1 MTNKSKAAFIIL
13 AGLALVAIGVLAS
26 IILLRRT
33 QEQRAPA
40 QEQAEVVK
48 TDVVVLSRDLSLGD
62 TLTSADL
69 TIASVPVEVAPRN
82 VVTKVEDA
90 VGKIIK
96 TDLVQGEMLLAH
108 NLADPTNSNNDL
120 SFILSEEHVLMA
132 FPALDLMSRENMV
145 KRGDIV
151 DIFAT
156 FQQEV
161 RVVGEEAVTATG
173 EPVEPKMRTFTVD
186 TFQRVSITAMVLEVI
201 DEEGNATPLTG
212 QTQTEETDTGPI
224 ETRIRAYL
232 LALNPQDA
240 LVLKHLK
247 DTDAVF
253 DIVLRNPTSDAQFEL
268 TPVTEE
274 YIIEYYGLEIL
285 P

>member
-1 MTNKSKAAFIIL
+1 MTNKSKAAFVIL

-26 IILLRRT
+26 IILIRRT
-33 QEQRAPA
+33 QEQSAVA
-40 QEQAEVVK
+40 LEQAEVVK
-48 TDVVVLSRDLSLGD
+48 TNVVVVTRDLLLGD
-62 TLTSADL
+62 ALTSADL
-69 TIASVPVEVAPRN
+69 TIVSVPVEVAPRN
-82 VVTKVEDA
+82 VVTKVEEA

-96 TDLVQGEMLLAH
+96 TDLVQGEMLLSH

-120 SFILSEEHVLMA
+120 SFILSEDHVLMA
-132 FPALDLMSRENMV
+132 FPALDLMSRENMI

-156 FQQEV
+156 FEQEV

-186 TFQRVSITAMVLEVI
+186 TFQRVNITALVLEVI
-201 DEEGNATPLTG
+201 DAEGNTSPLTG
-212 QTQTEETDTGPI
+212 QAPAEDSGPVDTN
-224 ETRIRAYL
+224 IRAYL
-232 LALNPQDA
+232 FALDPQDA

-253 DIVLRNPTSDAQFEL
+253 DIVLRNPTSKAQFEL

-274 YIIEYYGLEIL
+274 YIIEFYGLEIL

>member
-1 MTNKSKAAFIIL
+1 MTNKSKAAFVIL

-26 IILLRRT
+26 IILIRRT
-33 QEQRAPA
+33 QEQSAVA
-40 QEQAEVVK
+40 LEQAEVVK
-48 TDVVVLSRDLSLGD
+48 TNVVVVTRDLFLGD
-62 TLTSADL
+62 ALTSADL

-82 VVTKVEDA
+82 VVTKVEEA

-96 TDLVQGEMLLAH
+96 TDLVQGEMLLSH

-120 SFILSEEHVLMA
+120 SFILSEDHVLMA
-132 FPALDLMSRENMV
+132 FPALDLMSRENMI

-156 FQQEV
+156 FEQEV

-186 TFQRVSITAMVLEVI
+186 TFQRVNITALVLEVI
-201 DEEGNATPLTG
+201 DAEGNTSPLTG
-212 QTQTEETDTGPI
+212 QAPAEDSGPVETN
-224 ETRIRAYL
+224 IRAYL
-232 LALNPQDA
+232 FALDPQDA

-253 DIVLRNPTSDAQFEL
+253 DIVLRNPTSEAQFEL

-274 YIIEYYGLEIL
+274 YIIEFYGLEIL

>member
-26 IILLRRT
+26 IILVQRT
-33 QEQRAPA
+33 QEQRAA
-40 QEQAEVVK
+40 TQEQAEVVK
-48 TDVVVLSRDLSLGD
+48 TDVVILARDLFLGD
-62 TLTSADL
+62 ALTSADL
-69 TIASVPVEVAPRN
+69 TTASVPVELAPRN
-82 VVTKVEDA
+82 VVTKIEDA

-96 TDLVQGEMLLAH
+96 TDLVQGEMLLNH
-108 NLADPTNSNNDL
+108 NLADPTNNNNDL
-120 SFILSEEHVLMA
+120 SFILSEDHVLMA
-132 FPALDLMSRENMV
+132 FPATDLMSTEDMI

-156 FQQEV
+156 FEQEV
-161 RVVGEEAVTATG
+161 RVVGDEAVTATG

-186 TFQRVSITAMVLEVI
+186 TFQRVNITALVLEII
-201 DEEGNATPLTG
+201 DEEGNASPLTG
-212 QTQTEETDTGPI
+212 QVPTEETGPV

-232 LALNPQDA
+232 LALSPQDA

-253 DIVLRNPTSDAQFEL
+253 DIVLRNPTSDVQFEL

-274 YIIEYYGLEIL
+274 YIIELYGLEIL

>member
-26 IILLRRT
+26 IILVRRT
-33 QEQRAPA
+33 QEQRTAT

-48 TDVVVLSRDLSLGD
+48 TDVVILARDLFLGD
-62 TLTSADL
+62 ALTSADL
-69 TIASVPVEVAPRN
+69 TTASVPVELAPRN
-82 VVTKVEDA
+82 VVTKIEDA

-96 TDLVQGEMLLAH
+96 TDLVQGEMLLSH
-108 NLADPTNSNNDL
+108 NLADPTNNNNDL
-120 SFILSEEHVLMA
+120 SFILSEDHVLMA
-132 FPALDLMSRENMV
+132 FPATDLMSTEDMI

-156 FQQEV
+156 FEQEV
-161 RVVGEEAVTATG
+161 RVVGDEAVTATG
-173 EPVEPKMRTFTVD
+173 EPVEPEMRTFTVD
-186 TFQRVSITAMVLEVI
+186 TFQRVSITALVLEII
-201 DEEGNATPLTG
+201 DEEGNASPMTG
-212 QTQTEETDTGPI
+212 QEPTGETGPV

-232 LALNPQDA
+232 LALSPQDA

-253 DIVLRNPTSDAQFEL
+253 DIVLRNPTSDVQFEL

-274 YIIEYYGLEIL
+274 YIIELYGLEIL

>member
-1 MTNKSKAAFIIL
+1 LTNKSKAAFIIL

-26 IILLRRT
+26 IILVQRT
-33 QEQRAPA
+33 QEQRAA
-40 QEQAEVVK
+40 TQEQAEVVK
-48 TDVVVLSRDLSLGD
+48 TDVVILARDLFLGD
-62 TLTSADL
+62 ALTSADL
-69 TIASVPVEVAPRN
+69 TTASVPVELAPRN
-82 VVTKVEDA
+82 VVTKIEDA

-96 TDLVQGEMLLAH
+96 TDLVQGEMLLNH
-108 NLADPTNSNNDL
+108 NLADPTNNNNDL
-120 SFILSEEHVLMA
+120 SFILSEDHVLMA
-132 FPALDLMSRENMV
+132 FPATDLMSTEDMI

-156 FQQEV
+156 FEQEV
-161 RVVGEEAVTATG
+161 RVVGDEAVTATG

-186 TFQRVSITAMVLEVI
+186 TFQRVNITALVLEII
-201 DEEGNATPLTG
+201 DEEGNASPLTG
-212 QTQTEETDTGPI
+212 QVPTEETGPV

-232 LALNPQDA
+232 LALSPQDA

-253 DIVLRNPTSDAQFEL
+253 DIVLRNPTSDVQFEL

-274 YIIEYYGLEIL
+274 YIIELYGLEIL

>member
-1 MTNKSKAAFIIL
+1 MTNKSKAVFIIL

-26 IILLRRT
+26 IILVRRT
-33 QEQRAPA
+33 QEQRAA
-40 QEQAEVVK
+40 TQEQAEVVK
-48 TDVVVLSRDLSLGD
+48 TDVVVLARDLFLGD
-62 TLTSADL
+62 ALTSADL
-69 TIASVPVEVAPRN
+69 TIASVPVELAPRN

-96 TDLVQGEMLLAH
+96 TDLVQGEMLLNH
-108 NLADPTNSNNDL
+108 NLADPTNNNNDL
-120 SFILSEEHVLMA
+120 SFILSEDHVLMA
-132 FPALDLMSRENMV
+132 FPATDLMSTEDMI

-156 FQQEV
+156 FEQEV
-161 RVVGEEAVTATG
+161 RVVGDEAVTATG

-186 TFQRVSITAMVLEVI
+186 TFQRVNITALVLEII
-201 DEEGNATPLTG
+201 DEEGNASPLTG
-212 QTQTEETDTGPI
+212 QVPTEETGPV

-232 LALNPQDA
+232 LALSPQDA

-253 DIVLRNPTSDAQFEL
+253 DIVLRNPTSDVQFEL

-274 YIIEYYGLEIL
+274 YIIELYGLEIL

>member
-1 MTNKSKAAFIIL
+1 LTNKSKAVFIIL

-26 IILLRRT
+26 IILVRRT
-33 QEQRAPA
+33 QDQRAVT

-48 TDVVVLSRDLSLGD
+48 TDVVMVARDLFLGD
-62 TLTSADL
+62 ALTSADL
-69 TIASVPVEVAPRN
+69 TIASVPVELAPRN

-96 TDLVQGEMLLAH
+96 TDLVQGEMLLSH

-120 SFILSEEHVLMA
+120 SFILSENHVLMA
-132 FPALDLMSRENMV
+132 FPATDLMSRENMI

-156 FQQEV
+156 FEQEV
-161 RVVGEEAVTATG
+161 RVVGDEAVTATG

-186 TFQRVSITAMVLEVI
+186 TFQRVSITALVLEII

-212 QTQTEETDTGPI
+212 QQTTEEAGPV

-253 DIVLRNPTSDAQFEL
+253 DIVLRNPTSDVQFEL
-268 TPVTEE
+268 TPVTAE
-274 YIIEYYGLEIL
+274 YIIELYGLEIL